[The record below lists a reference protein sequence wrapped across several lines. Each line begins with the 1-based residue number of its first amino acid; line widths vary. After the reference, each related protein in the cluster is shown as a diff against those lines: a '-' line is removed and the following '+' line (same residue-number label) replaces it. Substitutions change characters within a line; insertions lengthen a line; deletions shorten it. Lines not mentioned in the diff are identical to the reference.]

1 MGIWIKWLSEIQPLV
16 LGCILIWA
24 GAWKIG
30 VSSASQAALK
40 SALANIVSPRI
51 AQLSHRFL
59 GLIEFAVGWALL
71 LPPNCKGEKFGVLA
85 LGLGF
90 LLYLGLAKL
99 LAPSRPCACMGSKE
113 VPISWRSFGRAGL
126 FFIMAALSGEAE
138 TFWLQALRGQPL
150 LVVLAFAEFLL
161 FLAFS
166 PDIEWRWK
174 KPLFSKNFIRIED
187 CAFAPEPLSKSL
199 KLLKKSDAFKEFQ
212 PFIRGELIDYWREGC
227 WRFFC
232 FPACWDSLEAMA
244 VFAVPIGGHPQQIRA
259 VLVAGEETQ
268 VIKQYKVNA

>member
-85 LGLGF
+85 LDWAS
-90 LLYLGLAKL
+90 YSIWA
-99 LAPSRPCACMGSKE
+99 S
-113 VPISWRSFGRAGL
+113 
-126 FFIMAALSGEAE
+126 
-138 TFWLQALRGQPL
+138 Q
-150 LVVLAFAEFLL
+150 
-161 FLAFS
+161 
-166 PDIEWRWK
+166 
-174 KPLFSKNFIRIED
+174 N
-187 CAFAPEPLSKSL
+187 
-199 KLLKKSDAFKEFQ
+199 
-212 PFIRGELIDYWREGC
+212 C
-227 WRFFC
+227 WRPVAPALVWGAKKYQ
-232 FPACWDSLEAMA
+232 FPGDHL
-244 VFAVPIGGHPQQIRA
+244 
-259 VLVAGEETQ
+259 GEPG
-268 VIKQYKVNA
+268 YSSSWLP